1 MSWTSPMDV
10 AVSRAGDLELAR
22 AVRDF
27 GNARVLVLGDVM
39 LDRYVSGTASRLS
52 PEAPIP
58 VLRPSARRATLGG
71 AANVALNVA
80 TLGGQATLIGVVG
93 DDADGVELMRLLAC
107 SGVVPH
113 LVVVAGRPT
122 TAKT

>member
-1 MSWTSPMDV
+1 MDAAAPRV
-10 AVSRAGDLELAR
+10 GDPELAR

-39 LDRYVSGTASRLS
+39 LDRYVSGSASRLS

-71 AANVALNVA
+71 AANVALNIA
-80 TLGGQATLIGVVG
+80 TLGGQAAWSAWSAT
-93 DDADGVELMRLLAC
+93 MRTPR
-107 SGVVPH
+107 S
-113 LVVVAGRPT
+113 
-122 TAKT
+122 

>member
-1 MSWTSPMDV
+1 MSEPSCMETAV
-10 AVSRAGDLELAR
+10 ARSSDRHLSQI
-22 AVRDF
+22 VRNF
-27 GNARVLVLGDVM
+27 GSARVLVLGDVM
-39 LDRYVSGTASRLS
+39 LDRYVSGSASRLS

-93 DDADGVELMRLLAC
+93 DDPEGAELGRLLA
-107 SGVVPH
+107 
-113 LVVVAGRPT
+113 
-122 TAKT
+122 